1 MPERELTRALQS
13 LAVGKI
19 GQRILQKEPKT
30 KDIGEISVWVSE
42 HSNHLIEQF
51 VIKSRKLK

>member
-19 GQRILQKEPKT
+19 GQRVLQKEPKT
-30 KDIGEISVWVSE
+30 KDIGT
-42 HSNHLIEQF
+42 F
-51 VIKSRKLK
+51 YFYG